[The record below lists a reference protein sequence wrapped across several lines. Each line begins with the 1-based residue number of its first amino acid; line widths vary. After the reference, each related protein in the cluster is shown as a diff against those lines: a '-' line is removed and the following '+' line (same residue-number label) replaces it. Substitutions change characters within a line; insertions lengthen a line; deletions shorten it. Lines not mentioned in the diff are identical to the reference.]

1 MRNKSVKKNKN
12 VADSDAPETDEA
24 SVTDPGVRL
33 RAAREALGASVDE
46 VAHDLHL
53 DREVVLALES
63 ADYEAL
69 GAPVFVRGYMRSYA
83 RLLSLPED
91 EIVAGFVVHV
101 PEPEEFRSLS
111 ARSEVKP
118 GASMANFVLWMLLAI
133 VALAGVV
140 YLLIGDE
147 QAPTSATD
155 KGEFVAP
162 SAAPAKVENVAEVV
176 APEISPE
183 FEPVVTE
190 PTVVIEAPPE
200 PVVAEP
206 LPVQLTLT
214 FAEECWV
221 EVSDTQNRLLYGLEK
236 PNTTVTVEGEPP
248 FRLFVGNV
256 QGVSLKLNGEDFNVP
271 RAARSGNNTARFT
284 INQNDVP
291 ETQQ

>member
-1 MRNKSVKKNKN
+1 MRNKSVKKSKH
-12 VADSDAPETDEA
+12 VVESDAP
-24 SVTDPGVRL
+24 DPGARL

-53 DREVVLALES
+53 EREVILSLES
-63 ADYEAL
+63 ADYESL

-83 RLLSLPED
+83 RLMELPED
-91 EIVAGFVVHV
+91 DIVESFVVPL

-111 ARSEVKP
+111 ARTEVKP

-133 VALAGVV
+133 VALAGIV
-140 YLLIGDE
+140 YLLIGDG
-147 QAPTSATD
+147 QAPAGTTD

-162 SAAPAKVENVAEVV
+162 PKPAPEVGSDAEEV

-183 FEPVVTE
+183 VEPTVIEPVV
-190 PTVVIEAPPE
+190 VIELPPE
-200 PVVAEP
+200 PVVVASI
-206 LPVQLTLT
+206 PVQLTLS

-221 EVSDTQNRLLYGLEK
+221 EVSDTKNRLLYGLEK

-256 QGVSLKLNGEDFNVP
+256 QGVSLQLNGEAFSVP
-271 RAARSGNNTARFT
+271 RASRSGNNTARFT
-284 INQNDVP
+284 INENDVP
-291 ETQQ
+291 GAKQQ